1 MTFQPLLKLILVTVF
16 FISINQAKP
25 FVGPNGGLW
34 ALFQKVSF
42 KEKLNRD
49 FGMYF
54 FYPEFTS
61 ELLALEGKLV
71 ELKGFYIPLDLE
83 RDDILILSKYPMA
96 ECFFCGAAGSES
108 VAVVYLKSK
117 PKRLKLDEVVTVK
130 GVLELNADD
139 VEEMTFIIKEAE
151 LE

>member
-1 MTFQPLLKLILVTVF
+1 MVLLITMNLGQVL
-16 FISINQAKP
+16 
-25 FVGPNGGLW
+25 GLPNLDLW
-34 ALFQKVSF
+34 SLFQKVPF

-54 FYPEFTS
+54 YYPEFTS
-61 ELLALEGKLV
+61 ELLALEGKMV
-71 ELKGFYIPLDLE
+71 ELKGFYIPLDME
-83 RDDILILSKYPMA
+83 REDILILSKYPMA
-96 ECFFCGAAGSES
+96 ECFFCGGAGPES

-117 PKRLKLDEVVTVK
+117 PRRLKLDEIVIVK

-151 LE
+151 VD